1 MTERLL
7 KAIAGII
14 DSDTISEKKPS
25 QVSPFLRLAVAV
37 FAIILCA
44 CSRNAVFVITV
55 LAVELLRLAFLPADR
70 MIHVLKRLVLP
81 VIFTM
86 LIMLPAVFLGH
97 PSTMLTVSMKVAESV
112 LILLLM
118 NEDLS
123 WKEMTGVFSE
133 IHLPSVITMT
143 LDTTVRFLVI
153 LGRLASRIHEA
164 YLLRSFGRRN
174 DRRKMSAA
182 GGILGTVFLKSSRM
196 SQESFEA
203 MQCRGFNGTYRRLSR
218 HSFSVWDALYLILV
232 PVLVIFFM
240 ITQGS
245 I

>member
-1 MTERLL
+1 MTEHLL

-37 FAIILCA
+37 FTIILCA
-44 CSRNAVFVITV
+44 CSGNAVFVITV
-55 LAVELLRLAFLPADR
+55 LTVELLRLAFLPAER
-70 MIHVLKRLVLP
+70 MTHVLKRLALP

-97 PSTMLTVSMKVAESV
+97 QSTMLTVTLKVAESV

-118 NEDLS
+118 NERLS
-123 WKEMTGVFSE
+123 WKEVTGVFSE

-143 LDTTVRFLVI
+143 LDTTVRFLVM

-164 YLLRSFGRRN
+164 YLLRSFGHRN
-174 DRRKMSAA
+174 DRRRMSAA
-182 GGILGTVFLKSSRM
+182 GGILGTVFLKSSRL

-203 MQCRGFNGTYRRLSR
+203 MLCRGFNGTYRRVDG
-218 HSFSVWDALYLILV
+218 HKFSVWDTGYLVLV
-232 PVLVIFFM
+232 PVLVIFFI
-240 ITQGS
+240 ITQRAL
-245 I
+245 

>member
-1 MTERLL
+1 
-7 KAIAGII
+7 
-14 DSDTISEKKPS
+14 
-25 QVSPFLRLAVAV
+25 
-37 FAIILCA
+37 
-44 CSRNAVFVITV
+44 
-55 LAVELLRLAFLPADR
+55 
-70 MIHVLKRLVLP
+70 
-81 VIFTM
+81 
-86 LIMLPAVFLGH
+86 
-97 PSTMLTVSMKVAESV
+97 MLTVSMKVAESV

-203 MQCRGFNGTYRRLSR
+203 MQCRGFKGTYRRLSR
-218 HSFSVWDALYLILV
+218 HSLSVWDVLYLILV

-240 ITQGS
+240 ITQGT